1 MNMHEIF
8 SPSQALSSGAPA
20 LAWPSWLRQ
29 LSTNFALWPQKC
41 AGNYGAAA
49 VAMLLMMLAVVGILF
64 PSLML
69 GDLTL
74 TTARNGKAPQVAQQA
89 IERL

>member
-1 MNMHEIF
+1 MNMHETF
-8 SPSQALSSGAPA
+8 SPSQALSSGAVA

-29 LSTNFALWPQKC
+29 LSTNLALWLQKC

-74 TTARNGKAPQVAQQA
+74 TTARNGNAPPVAQQA
-89 IERL
+89 IERF